1 MEKFFETLPNR
12 RLNGQCFFKTMNFY
26 FKENVCNMTKINS
39 LMYVYSDKFI
49 INKDDIRNY

>member
-1 MEKFFETLPNR
+1 METLPNR

-26 FKENVCNMTKINS
+26 FKENVCNLIKINS